1 MGRESGIER
10 HELNYGWGHQP
21 GWTENTEITLIGDV
35 RGDGAVRAVRA
46 WFDGLH
52 PCERPHEA
60 GLRYHGGATMEL
72 AVAAPGRAR
81 LAIRSTGEDAFD
93 SVAWYAQE
101 VTDLVEKAAGAD
113 RPGAGG
119 HDDDA
124 VRLRWTE
131 VPVGGDPRI

>member
-1 MGRESGIER
+1 MDRASGIER
-10 HELNYGWGHQP
+10 YELNYGWGHQP
-21 GWTENTEITLIGDV
+21 GWTEITLIGDV
-35 RGDGAVRAVRA
+35 GGDGAVRA
-46 WFDGLH
+46 WFDGLR
-52 PCERPHEA
+52 PRERPHEA

-101 VTDLVEKAAGAD
+101 VTDLVEAAAGAD
-113 RPGAGG
+113 RPGAKGR
-119 HDDDA
+119 DDDA
-124 VRLRWTE
+124 ARLRWTD